1 MKFCQNVTASGI
13 YDVECGFATLQFF
26 HLYRDF

>member
-1 MKFCQNVTASGI
+1 MKFCQNVTTSGS
-13 YDVECGFATLQFF
+13 YDIKYGFVTLQFF